1 MKQVESLLG
10 FRDSIKVVDATL
22 RDGGLVNDFYFTD
35 DFVKSLYKTNIEAGV
50 DYMEMGYRA
59 SKKVFDETKFGK
71 WKFSS
76 DDHIREIVGEND
88 TDLKLAIMADIGRHD
103 KNDFD
108 QKVNSPVDLVRVAT
122 YIHQMPDAIDMIE
135 DAARKGYETTCN
147 IMAISHS
154 QENDIKAAL
163 EMLGKTP
170 VDVIYI
176 VDSFGSIYPE
186 EMARVVDLFSEFSV
200 KYNKKLGI
208 HAHNN
213 QQLAFANTIE
223 ACGDSVDWLDA
234 TYMGMGRGAGN
245 CAMELLLG
253 FLKNPK
259 YSTYPVFRFLE
270 DYMEKLKADGVV
282 WGYDVQYL
290 MTGQLNQ
297 HPRAAIQFTKDKR
310 KDYVEFYNDLLI

>member
-1 MKQVESLLG
+1 MKNIEGLLG
-10 FRDSIKVVDATL
+10 YRESIKVVDATL
-22 RDGGLVNDFYFTD
+22 RDGGLVNDFFFTD
-35 DFVKSLYKTNIEAGV
+35 EFVKALYKTNLDAGV

-76 DDHIREIVGEND
+76 DEHIREIVGENN
-88 TDLKLAIMADIGRHD
+88 TPLKLAIMADIGRHD

-108 QKVNSPVDLVRVAT
+108 EKVNSPVDLVRVAT

-135 DAARKGYETTCN
+135 DAHRKGYETSCN
-147 IMAISHS
+147 IMAISQV
-154 QENDIKAAL
+154 QEKDLRVAL
-163 EMLGKTP
+163 EMLGNTP
-170 VDVIYI
+170 VDVIYV

-186 EMARVVDLFSEFSV
+186 QMARIVDLYMEFGS
-200 KYNKKLGI
+200 KFGKKIGI

-223 ACGDSVDWLDA
+223 ACGDGADWLDA
-234 TYMGMGRGAGN
+234 TYMSMGRGAGN

-259 YSTYPVFRFLE
+259 YREIPVFRFIE
-270 DYMEKLKADGVV
+270 DHMLKLKAESAP
-282 WGYDVQYL
+282 WGYDIPYL
-290 MTGQLNQ
+290 MTGLLNQ
-297 HPRAAIQFTKDKR
+297 HPRTAIQFIKDER
-310 KDYVEFYNDLLI
+310 KDYSDFYNDLVI